1 MHPLMLPSEQVSIS
15 YDLVNPAS
23 HILQRSIELLSS
35 LLSLQLFIPTGLISK
50 GIGSV
55 VATAVTAVTTAER
68 NNPKRHKNC
77 ICILVIYVVIFE
89 YLLMWGVFIL

>member
-1 MHPLMLPSEQVSIS
+1 MHPLMLPSEQVNIS

-23 HILQRSIELLSS
+23 QILQRSIELLSS

-55 VATAVTAVTTAER
+55 VVATAVTAVTTAER
-68 NNPKRHKNC
+68 NNPKRNKNC
-77 ICILVIYVVIFE
+77 IWYFSDLCGNF
-89 YLLMWGVFIL
+89 